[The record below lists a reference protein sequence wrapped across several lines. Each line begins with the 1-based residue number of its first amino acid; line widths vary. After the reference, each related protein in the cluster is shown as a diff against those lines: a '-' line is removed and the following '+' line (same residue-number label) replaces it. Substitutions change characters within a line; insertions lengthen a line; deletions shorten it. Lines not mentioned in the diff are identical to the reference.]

1 TIIRTLSKMKTK
13 LAHVRV
19 NVKNLDAAID
29 WYTTKLGFKVAATW
43 PPEKPNYAHFDA
55 EYGATFALMEDNN
68 YPSHGRFNFN
78 ITDVDALWA
87 ELKDHVNVIEELFST
102 PYGTKKFT
110 ISDLDGNELGFVQES
125 ES

>member
-1 TIIRTLSKMKTK
+1 MKTK

-43 PPEKPNYAHFDA
+43 PPEKPNYAHFDP